1 MNCASLEDLL
11 FENDPQSLAMAAR
24 HAQDCPGC
32 SSKLTAWNELSTT
45 AQSMEASWNND
56 MLWPRIERALK
67 QEKRQHRLRIWQAAA
82 ALLLTIGLA
91 AISWRALSVRNDRD
105 AFDSAILRQAALG
118 DVERTEHE
126 HLAAIDR
133 LEKLAEPRLD
143 QPATPLLVTYKE
155 KLMVLDQAIDEC
167 QTNIDHNRQNAHL
180 RKQLLAIYSEKQ
192 RTLQDVLR
200 EENHVS
206 QQ

>member
-1 MNCASLEDLL
+1 MNCESLDDLL

-24 HAQDCPGC
+24 HARDCAGC

-45 AQSMEASWNND
+45 AQSLEVSWND
-56 MLWPRIERALK
+56 DLLWPRIERALSR
-67 QEKRQHRLRIWQAAA
+67 EKRQHRLRIWQVAASI
-82 ALLLTIGLA
+82 LVTIGLA
-91 AISWRALSVRNDRD
+91 AISWRALSLRNDRD
-105 AFDSAILRQAALG
+105 AFDHAILRQAALG
-118 DVERTEHE
+118 DVERTERE
-126 HLAAIDR
+126 HVAAIDR
-133 LEKLAEPRLD
+133 LEKLAGGRLD
-143 QPATPLLVTYKE
+143 QPETPLLVSYKE

-200 EENHVS
+200 EENHES
-206 QQ
+206 PQ